1 MDSYLHRLQQ
11 AITSA
16 TRGMTIEQLTW
27 RAEGKWSAAEILE
40 HLYLTYSGTV
50 KGMERC
56 LQLGKPL
63 ASVPSLKQRAFVTL
77 VVRLGCLPKGR
88 KSPDRAIPKG
98 MLPNEVIA
106 DIGPRITAMEHLIA
120 QCEARYGARTRVL
133 DHPVLWPMTAGPWRK
148 FHWVHGRHHV
158 KQIQERRRLL
168 IRSRCNDGRPARP
181 GVPHTDLCRVEGAA
195 GSLRR
200 SPRK

>member
-1 MDSYLHRLQQ
+1 MRGVMDSYLHRLQQ

-63 ASVPSLKQRAFVTL
+63 ASVPSLKQRAFVRL
-77 VVRLGCLPKGR
+77 VVSLGCLRKGSR
-88 KSPDRAIPKG
+88 SPDRAIDKRMP
-98 MLPNEVIA
+98 PNEVIVQV
-106 DIGPRITAMEHLIA
+106 R
-120 QCEARYGARTRVL
+120 
-133 DHPVLWPMTAGPWRK
+133 
-148 FHWVHGRHHV
+148 HGV
-158 KQIQERRRLL
+158 
-168 IRSRCNDGRPARP
+168 
-181 GVPHTDLCRVEGAA
+181 T
-195 GSLRR
+195 
-200 SPRK
+200 